1 LTAPRHAATAFL
13 ALGLGVLGSLSLLR
27 LHDGPLGPLPGGA
40 LVRGVLS
47 EEPKPHWEAAEI
59 GDTIELEVRP
69 AAPWSVTTWAVV
81 WGGSLYVA
89 ADFLNPLKRWPY
101 FVLGDPAVVVRAGG
115 RRYRCTAVRV
125 EDPALVADL
134 RRAFARKY
142 GLSPDGLAAHATVW
156 FFRLEPKPAA
166 QPPAS

>member
-1 LTAPRHAATAFL
+1 LTAPRLAASVLL

-47 EEPKPHWEAAEI
+47 EEPKPNWEEAGI
-59 GDTIELEVRP
+59 GETIELEVRP
-69 AAPWSVTTWAVV
+69 EAPWSVTTWAVV
-81 WGGSLYVA
+81 LGGSLYVA

-142 GLSPDGLAAHATVW
+142 VLTPDGLAAHTTAW
-156 FFRLEPKPAA
+156 FFRLEPKPATR
-166 QPPAS
+166 PPAS